1 MEKTG
6 TWWVLAQRWPVP
18 SVKQSFGGAVIPSC
32 LVIGPQQPRIAGF
45 VMGKMTLPGGLG
57 HATG

>member
-1 MEKTG
+1 M
-6 TWWVLAQRWPVP
+6 WWVLAQCWPVP

-45 VMGKMTLPGGLG
+45 VMGRMTLPGGLG